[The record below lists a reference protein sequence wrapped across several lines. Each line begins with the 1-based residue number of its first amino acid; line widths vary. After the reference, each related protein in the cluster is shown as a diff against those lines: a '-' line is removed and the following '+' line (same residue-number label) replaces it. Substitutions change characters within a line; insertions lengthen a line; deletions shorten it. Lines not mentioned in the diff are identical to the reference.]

1 MQQTDLSR
9 QLWQVKIKQIPN
21 SKVPSKGKVMHKRP
35 RNEGRMEKEDIN
47 QSDPELIPL
56 KVDELVYFEAE
67 SRCEYS
73 CPNQRQDKVIT

>member
-1 MQQTDLSR
+1 
-9 QLWQVKIKQIPN
+9 
-21 SKVPSKGKVMHKRP
+21 
-35 RNEGRMEKEDIN
+35 MEKEDIN

-67 SRCEYS
+67 SRFEYS